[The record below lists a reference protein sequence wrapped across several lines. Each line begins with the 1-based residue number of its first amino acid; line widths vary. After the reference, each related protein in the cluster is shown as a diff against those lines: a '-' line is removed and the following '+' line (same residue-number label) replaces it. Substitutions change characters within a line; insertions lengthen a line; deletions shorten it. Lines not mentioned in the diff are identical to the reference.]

1 MSTHD
6 LYLVLLVGTGVL
18 LLAVVSVRLSRWA
31 GLPTLLVYLGFG
43 LLLGEAGFGVQYEDA
58 ALTRVLG
65 FVALAI
71 ILAEGGFTTRWDSI
85 RPVLGRSLALATV
98 GVAISVAVT
107 AGFLHFLLDIDLRTS
122 LLFGAVVSSTDAA
135 AVFSVLRRL
144 PIKRRVSSTLEAES
158 GLNDP
163 LAILLVTLLAS
174 EGWDSLNPWST
185 LGLVTYELV
194 GGVLIGLLVARL
206 GQEMLRRIALP
217 SSGLYPVATVGIAM
231 LSFAGAGAVEASG
244 FAAIYVSALWLGNA
258 DLPHRATTVGFVEAL
273 GWIAQIGLFVLLG
286 LLASPSRLLA
296 ALPTALVLGTVLL
309 VVARPASVV
318 LSTFLFRVGAREQ
331 AFLSWAGLRGA
342 VPVVLATIP
351 LSQGLPVAQEI
362 FDVVFLL
369 VVVFT
374 LIQAP
379 PLPYLARRLGVVD
392 REHTAEI
399 SVEAAP
405 LEDIHADVLQ
415 FEVPQGSLLH
425 GVTIGELRLPKGA
438 VVGLVAREHEALVP
452 AREMRLRVGDQLLV
466 VVPRELREPVERRLR
481 AVSRAGRLAGWKGEL
496 GDPDPE
502 VVLSDLEVLRS
513 RLRRRPAEA
522 DGVG

>member
-1 MSTHD
+1 MTTHD
-6 LYLVLLVGTGVL
+6 LYTVLLVGTGVL
-18 LLAVVSVRLSRWA
+18 LLAVVSVRFSQWA
-31 GLPTLLVYLGFG
+31 GLPTLLVYLGLG
-43 LLLGEAGFGVQYEDA
+43 LALGEAGFGIEYEDA
-58 ALTRVLG
+58 GLTRVLG

-98 GVAISVAVT
+98 GVAVSVAVT
-107 AGFLHFLLDIDLRTS
+107 AGFLHLLLGLDLRTS

-135 AVFSVLRRL
+135 AVFSVLRRM
-144 PIKRRVSSTLEAES
+144 PVKRRVSSTLEAES

-174 EGWDSLNPWST
+174 DGWDSLNPWST
-185 LGLVTYELV
+185 VGLVLYELI
-194 GGVLIGLLVARL
+194 GGVLIGLVVARL
-206 GQEMLRRIALP
+206 GQELLRRVALP
-217 SSGLYPVATVGIAM
+217 SSGLYPVATVAIAM
-231 LSFAGAGAVEASG
+231 LAFAAAGAVEASG
-244 FAAIYVSALWLGNA
+244 FAAIYVAALWLGNA
-258 DLPHRATTVGFVEAL
+258 NLPHRSTTVGFVEAL

-286 LLASPSRLLA
+286 LLASPDRLLS

-318 LSTFLFRVGAREQ
+318 LSTFLFRVGVREQ

-374 LIQAP
+374 LVQAP
-379 PLPYLARRLGVVD
+379 PLPFLARRLRVVD
-392 REHTAEI
+392 PEHTSEI
-399 SVEAAP
+399 SIEAAP

-415 FEVPQGSLLH
+415 FDVPVGSLLQ
-425 GVTIGELRLPKGA
+425 GVTVGELRLPQGA
-438 VVGLVAREHEALVP
+438 VVSLIARDREPLVP
-452 AREMRLRVGDQLLV
+452 AREMRLRETDQLLI
-466 VVPRELREPVERRLR
+466 VVPRHLREQVERRLR
-481 AVSRAGRLAGWKGEL
+481 AVSRAGRLAGWYGEK

-502 VVLSDLEVLRS
+502 VTLTDLEILRA
-513 RLRRRPAEA
+513 RFRRRRTEPTE
-522 DGVG
+522 

>member
-1 MSTHD
+1 MTTHD
-6 LYLVLLVGTGVL
+6 LYTALLIGTGVL
-18 LLAVVSVRLSRWA
+18 LLAVVSVRFSRWA
-31 GLPTLLVYLGFG
+31 GLPTLLIYLGFG
-43 LLLGEAGFGVQYEDA
+43 LVLGEAGFGIEYEDA

-107 AGFLHFLLDIDLRTS
+107 AGFLHLLLDLDLRTS

-135 AVFSVLRRL
+135 AVFSVLRRM
-144 PIKRRVSSTLEAES
+144 PVKRRVSSTLEAES

-174 EGWDSLNPWST
+174 DGWDSLNPWST
-185 LGLVTYELV
+185 LGLVAYELV
-194 GGVLIGLLVARL
+194 GGVLIGLVVARL
-206 GQEMLRRIALP
+206 GQEMLRRVALP
-217 SSGLYPVATVGIAM
+217 SSGLYPVATVAIAM
-231 LSFAGAGAVEASG
+231 LAFAAAGVVEASG
-244 FAAIYVSALWLGNA
+244 FAAIYVAALWLGNA
-258 DLPHRATTVGFVEAL
+258 DLPHRSTTVGFVEAL

-286 LLASPSRLLA
+286 LLASPERLLS

-318 LSTFLFRVGAREQ
+318 LSTFLFRVGVREQ

-351 LSQGLPVAQEI
+351 LSQGLPVAQKI

-374 LIQAP
+374 LVQAP
-379 PLPYLARRLGVVD
+379 PLPFLARRLRVVD
-392 REHTAEI
+392 PEHTAEI
-399 SVEAAP
+399 EIEAAP

-415 FEVPQGSLLH
+415 FDVPGGSLLQ
-425 GVTIGELRLPKGA
+425 GVTVGELRLPKGA
-438 VVGLVAREHEALVP
+438 VVSLIARDHEPLVP
-452 AREMRLRVGDQLLV
+452 AREMRLREGDQLLL
-466 VVPRELREPVERRLR
+466 VVPRHLRAEVERRLR
-481 AVSRAGRLAGWKGEL
+481 AVSRAGRLAGWYGEK

-502 VVLSDLEVLRS
+502 FVQTDLEILRA
-513 RLRRRPAEA
+513 RFRRTRTEPA
-522 DGVG
+522 D

>member
-18 LLAVVSVRLSRWA
+18 LLAVISVRFSRWA
-31 GLPTLLVYLGFG
+31 GLPTLLIYLGFG
-43 LLLGEAGFGVQYEDA
+43 LVLGEAGFGIEYEDA

-71 ILAEGGFTTRWDSI
+71 ILAEGGFTTRWDAI
-85 RPVLGRSLALATV
+85 RPVLGRSLMLATV
-98 GVAISVAVT
+98 GVAVSVAVT
-107 AGFLHFLLDIDLRTS
+107 AGFLHFLLGLDLRTA

-163 LAILLVTLLAS
+163 LAILLVTLLS
-174 EGWDSLNPWST
+174 SDGWDALNPWST
-185 LGLVTYELV
+185 AALVVYELV
-194 GGVLIGLLVARL
+194 GGVLIGLAIARL
-206 GQEMLRRIALP
+206 GQEMLRRVALP
-217 SSGLYPVATVGIAM
+217 SSGLYPVATVALAM
-231 LSFAGAGAVEASG
+231 LAFAAAGAVEASG
-244 FAAIYVSALWLGNA
+244 FAAIYVAALWLGNA
-258 DLPHRATTVGFVEAL
+258 QLPHRSTTVGFVEAL

-286 LLASPSRLLA
+286 LLASPDRLLD

-309 VVARPASVV
+309 VIARPASVV
-318 LSTFLFRVGAREQ
+318 LSTFLFRVGVREQ

-399 SVEAAP
+399 EVEAAP
-405 LEDIHADVLQ
+405 LEDISADVLQ
-415 FEVPQGSLLH
+415 FEVPLESKLQ

-438 VVGLVAREHEALVP
+438 VISLIARDREPLVP
-452 AREMRLRVGDQLLV
+452 AREMRLRSGDQILI
-466 VVPRELREPVERRLR
+466 VVPRAVRSQVERRLR
-481 AVSRAGRLAGWKGEL
+481 AVSRAGRLAGWYGEK
-496 GDPDPE
+496 GDPDPD
-502 VVLSDLEVLRS
+502 VVQTDIEVLRA
-513 RLRRRPAEA
+513 RFRRTRTDPA
-522 DGVG
+522 D

>member
-1 MSTHD
+1 MTTHD
-6 LYLVLLVGTGVL
+6 LYTALLVGTGVL
-18 LLAVVSVRLSRWA
+18 LLAVVSVRFSRWA
-31 GLPTLLVYLGFG
+31 GLPTLLIYLGFG
-43 LLLGEAGFGVQYEDA
+43 LVLGEAGFGIEYEDA

-85 RPVLGRSLALATV
+85 RPVLGRSLMLATV

-107 AGFLHFLLDIDLRTS
+107 AGFLHLLLDLDLRTA

-135 AVFSVLRRL
+135 AVFSVLRRF
-144 PIKRRVSSTLEAES
+144 PVKRRVSSTLEAES

-174 EGWDSLNPWST
+174 DGWDSLNPWST
-185 LGLVTYELV
+185 LGLVGYELV
-194 GGVLIGLLVARL
+194 GGVLIGLVVARL
-206 GQEMLRRIALP
+206 GQEMLRRVALP
-217 SSGLYPVATVGIAM
+217 SSGLYPVATVAIAM
-231 LSFAGAGAVEASG
+231 LAFAAAGVVEASG
-244 FAAIYVSALWLGNA
+244 FAAIYVAALWLGNA
-258 DLPHRATTVGFVEAL
+258 DLPHRSTTVGFVEAL

-286 LLASPSRLLA
+286 LLASPERLLA

-318 LSTFLFRVGAREQ
+318 LSTFLFRVGVREQ

-379 PLPYLARRLGVVD
+379 PLPFLARRLGVVD
-392 REHTAEI
+392 PEHTAEI
-399 SVEAAP
+399 AIEAAP

-415 FEVPQGSLLH
+415 FDVPSGSKLQ
-425 GVTIGELRLPKGA
+425 GVTVGELRLPKGA
-438 VVGLVAREHEALVP
+438 VVSLIARDHEPLVP
-452 AREMRLRVGDQLLV
+452 AREMRLREADQLLI
-466 VVPRELREPVERRLR
+466 VVPRHLRADVERRLR
-481 AVSRAGRLAGWKGEL
+481 AVSRAGRLAGWYGEK
-496 GDPDPE
+496 GDPDPQ
-502 VVLSDLEVLRS
+502 VVLTDVEILRARFRRS
-513 RLRRRPAEA
+513 RTEPA
-522 DGVG
+522 D